1 MPEYINEL
9 IEADRNGGKMLCT
22 GTFLN
27 PGSWDAALLAAGTTL
42 SAMKHILNGCGK
54 IAYALVRP
62 PVTMLSLLKPMDTAS
77 LTRQVLLLSWL
88 WILGVKRLQLLTL
101 MFIMAMEQQRGSIGQ
116 IKFLPSPFI

>member
-1 MPEYINEL
+1 
-9 IEADRNGGKMLCT
+9 MLCT

-42 SAMKHILNGCGK
+42 SAMKHILDGCGK

-62 PVTMLSLLKPMDTAS
+62 PGHHAQPTQADGYCFLNNAGLAV
-77 LTRQVLLLSWL
+77 
-88 WILGVKRLQLLTL
+88 QLALDSGCQKVAVVTL

-116 IKFLPSPFI
+116 TKFLPSPFI